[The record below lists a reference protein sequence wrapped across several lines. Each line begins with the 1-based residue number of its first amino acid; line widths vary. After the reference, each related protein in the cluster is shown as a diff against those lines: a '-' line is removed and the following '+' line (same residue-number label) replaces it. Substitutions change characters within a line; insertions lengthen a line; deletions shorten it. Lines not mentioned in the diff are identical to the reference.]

1 MVRGWA
7 AAVCG
12 PALFYYHE
20 DFSTR
25 LVEWLELMRA
35 QGFSQVFLHV
45 TEVHPNIIKVLRH
58 YTQEGFVEVT
68 DYTYPSPYLNDPD
81 LRSEVLAPPCVLS
94 DLKSERA
101 VLVHYNRVP
110 PGPRIRHTYGA
121 GQQWSIDTNFGH
133 ARLEPMISASR
144 VWVMVERSKM
154 LAQENVYF
162 NDCILRH
169 MHRYRFIAHFDPDEV
184 PILLK
189 HDNFTHLL
197 DDLMAS
203 QKGKTP
209 PGYNFQLTFFY
220 DNLDPHEEAAD
231 VPHYL
236 WALRHTLRQAPHE
249 TNPYPNRY
257 KSLFDMNT
265 VRGIYS
271 HTTLVCL
278 SGPCDFDRSRSVS
291 NDTGLIAHYRNMC
304 GKKCMKNTLHDLTL
318 LKYKKQVGAR
328 VLKVLSTL
336 QLL

>member
-45 TEVHPNIIKVLRH
+45 AEVHPNIIKVLRH

-81 LRSEVLAPPCVLS
+81 LRRLWVL
-94 DLKSERA
+94 
-101 VLVHYNRVP
+101 
-110 PGPRIRHTYGA
+110 
-121 GQQWSIDTNFGH
+121 
-133 ARLEPMISASR
+133 
-144 VWVMVERSKM
+144 VERSKM
-154 LAQENVYF
+154 FAQENVYF

-184 PILLK
+184 PILPK

-209 PGYNFQLTFFY
+209 PGYKFQMTFFY
-220 DNLDPHEEAAD
+220 DNLDLHEEAAHF
-231 VPHYL
+231 PNYL
-236 WALRHTLRQAPHE
+236 WALRHTLR
-249 TNPYPNRY
+249 
-257 KSLFDMNT
+257 
-265 VRGIYS
+265 
-271 HTTLVCL
+271 
-278 SGPCDFDRSRSVS
+278 PCYFRRSMRVS
-291 NDTGLIAHYRNMC
+291 NDTGFIGHYRNMC
-304 GKKCMKNTLHDLTL
+304 DKKCMNNTLHDLTL